1 MITAVDT
8 NIILDI
14 LIPAEPF
21 AGSSKKLLD
30 RHLSKGSLI
39 IGEVVFAELSAHFP
53 AQKEL
58 GMFLSETG
66 IRLVYSKER
75 SLYEAGARWAEYSR
89 KSKKGRFLCAKCGNI
104 FEVVCPRCTIAL
116 PKRLHVLADFF
127 DRCACPCKRR
137 LSPFNV
143 ISVCIRC
150 ISASSGWWLLYER
163 VLHLCALLA
172 MFGGRPC
179 VYAFPSTRVEG
190 TGLKN

>member
-53 AQKEL
+53 AEKEL

-75 SLYEAGARWAEYSR
+75 SLYEAGARWAEYSK

-116 PKRLHVLADFF
+116 PKRLHVLADFLIGAHALANA
-127 DRCACPCKRR
+127 DCL
-137 LSPFNV
+137 LSRDLGVYKAYFSELRV
-143 ISVCIRC
+143 V
-150 ISASSGWWLLYER
+150 AS
-163 VLHLCALLA
+163 
-172 MFGGRPC
+172 
-179 VYAFPSTRVEG
+179 
-190 TGLKN
+190 K